1 MKDFKELMKFIYKW
15 EGDPGYV
22 NHPDDPGGETKY
34 GIAKTFYP
42 HLDIKN
48 LTKEEATDIYF
59 RDYYQR
65 NNVSK
70 IPDFMQLPYFDC
82 CINQGFN
89 RANKLL
95 QKAINL
101 QADAF
106 NFYPISV
113 DGLVGPITRGMCS
126 RVNSHILILDFI
138 RLRLDHYRRISFRE
152 KFLLGWENRM
162 NDLIVHSL

>member
-1 MKDFKELMKFIYKW
+1 MNFIFKW

-42 HLDIKN
+42 HLNIKD
-48 LTKEEATDIYF
+48 LTKNEALVIYEK
-59 RDYYQR
+59 DYFIR
-65 NNVSK
+65 HGINLLPEF
-70 IPDFMQLPYFDC
+70 IQLAYFDC
-82 CINQGFN
+82 CVNQGGN
-89 RANKLL
+89 RASKTL

-106 NFYPISV
+106 NFYPIAV
-113 DGLVGPITRGMCS
+113 DGIVGNITRGTCK
-126 RVNSHILILDFI
+126 RVNAKILVLDFI

-152 KFLLGWENRM
+152 PFLRGWENRI
-162 NDLIVHSL
+162 NDLLKNI